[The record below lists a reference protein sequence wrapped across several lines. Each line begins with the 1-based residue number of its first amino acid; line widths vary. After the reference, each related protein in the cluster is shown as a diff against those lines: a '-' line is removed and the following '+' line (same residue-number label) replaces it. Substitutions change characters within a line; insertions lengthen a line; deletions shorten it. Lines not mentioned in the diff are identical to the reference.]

1 MIKVLVVEDESM
13 IAAQVAKYIT
23 HEGYQPI
30 ILNSGEKVIET
41 VKSQLPDIIILD
53 VMLPVKDGV
62 TCCKEIRNFSDT
74 PIIMLTAKKTENDRV
89 IGLQAGVDDYVYKP
103 FSAKELMLR
112 IKAILKRVGI
122 SNTTD
127 ESAGLVL
134 DKNGFLLKY
143 QHNEV
148 KLTNLEFSLLKL
160 LMFKPGR
167 IYSREQI
174 LTLAYNNNRD
184 ISERAIDSHI
194 KNIRKKIK
202 QINVTH
208 NVIET
213 IYGVGFR
220 FISVDD

>member
-1 MIKVLVVEDESM
+1 MVKVLIVEDESM

-41 VKSQLPDIIILD
+41 VKLQLPDIIILD

-62 TCCKEIRNFSDT
+62 TCCKEIREFSDT

-89 IGLQAGVDDYVYKP
+89 IGLQAGVDDYVCKP

-112 IKAILKRVGI
+112 IKVILKRAGI
-122 SNTTD
+122 TNKVADS
-127 ESAGLVL
+127 GLML
-134 DKNGFLLKY
+134 DKNGFLLKF
-143 QHNEV
+143 QNSEI

-160 LMFKPGR
+160 LMHKPGR
-167 IYSREQI
+167 IYSRELI
-174 LTLAYNNNRD
+174 LELAYNNNRD
-184 ISERAIDSHI
+184 ISDRAIDSHI
-194 KNIRKKIK
+194 KNIRKKIRK
-202 QINVTH
+202 INVEQ

-213 IYGVGFR
+213 IYGAGFR
-220 FISVDD
+220 FIALN

>member
-1 MIKVLVVEDESM
+1 MVKVLIVEDESM

-41 VKSQLPDIIILD
+41 VKLQLPDIIILD

-62 TCCKEIRNFSDT
+62 TCCKEIREFSDT

-89 IGLQAGVDDYVYKP
+89 IGLQAGVDDYVCKP

-112 IKAILKRVGI
+112 IKVILKRAGI
-122 SNTTD
+122 TNKVADS
-127 ESAGLVL
+127 GLML
-134 DKNGFLLKY
+134 DKDGFLLKF
-143 QHNEV
+143 QNSEI

-160 LMFKPGR
+160 LMHKPGR
-167 IYSREQI
+167 IYSRELI
-174 LTLAYNNNRD
+174 LELAYNNNRD
-184 ISERAIDSHI
+184 ISDRAIDSHI
-194 KNIRKKIK
+194 KNIRKKIRK
-202 QINVTH
+202 INVEQ

-213 IYGVGFR
+213 IYGAGFR
-220 FISVDD
+220 FIALN